1 MRCSEKR
8 IRKAEAARR
17 PPKHPGIVGIA
28 GFAPALFVASDDS
41 FPPPK
46 RVSMIVWLL
55 WGLFETTARLEDAQ
69 DRAAAH
75 QLALLM
81 VESLNLDSRIM
92 E

>member
-1 MRCSEKR
+1 
-8 IRKAEAARR
+8 
-17 PPKHPGIVGIA
+17 
-28 GFAPALFVASDDS
+28 
-41 FPPPK
+41 
-46 RVSMIVWLL
+46 MIVWLL